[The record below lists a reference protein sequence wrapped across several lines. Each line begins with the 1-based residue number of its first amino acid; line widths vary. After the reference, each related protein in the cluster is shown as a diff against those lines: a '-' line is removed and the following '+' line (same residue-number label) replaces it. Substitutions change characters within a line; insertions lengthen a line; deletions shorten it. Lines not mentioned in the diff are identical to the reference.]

1 MIERP
6 LLIFPRASN
15 AEREKRNSK
24 FKPIKANVPSIERQ
38 TERLEPK
45 FLRVEQAFE
54 KQRATIQ
61 KNITGALPEQALV
74 LETVNTIDDFIKA
87 VQKIEGL
94 EWLSEWETDIAPDE
108 DFFFQDEKGN
118 LSDKII
124 GGRLFLVMSDQQ
136 AMRELRSL
144 WKMYQNQDTFP
155 RGKTKW
161 RDLFKQLKEI
171 RPWSISDRFRDTGF
185 LEDWEERVA
194 AAQETIRFEIEL
206 WYRSNDEKRR
216 EVSQSIQALIKQAEG
231 KVITE
236 SVIPDI
242 SYHAI
247 LAETP
252 ITLFNDLSDNTEV
265 QFIRSDHV
273 MFFRPVG
280 QAMMVIPE
288 AEVSDGIFEDKV
300 GPTYD
305 KPVIALFDGL
315 PLENHE
321 LLRGRL
327 IVDDPDNIA
336 DHYRT
341 HERVH
346 GTAMASL
353 IIHGELD
360 RRNDPISRPLYVR
373 PVMAPDNRDW
383 SDTRVECIPLNELP
397 VDLIHRA
404 VRRLFESIDGQAPV
418 APTVKVI
425 NFSIGDGARPF
436 DYTVSPWAK
445 LLDWLSYKY
454 KVLFIVSAG
463 NFTDGIDIDVPKEQI
478 ATLTPE
484 ELSERVV
491 KSVYNNAHERRILT
505 PSEAINCITVGA
517 LHDDSSSITYM
528 GPRKDLLTI
537 RPILSPASRVG
548 LGYRRSIKP
557 DIVMDGGRQ
566 LYSDDFRGINHF
578 VVNASTLAPGH
589 KVAHPGKQGELSSTI
604 YMRGTSNAT
613 ALATRTSSQIYD
625 MIDYLKQSQTGG
637 ETISDDL
644 IAVLIK
650 SLLVHGASWGDMYQT
665 FERMLGP
672 ESSRIKDRVIPR
684 LIGYGSVDPTRVL
697 ECNAQRVTLFG
708 SNYLKMDEAHIYT
721 VPLPPSL
728 SSKKIWRRLTI
739 TLGWLSPVNVNA
751 QKYRQAH
758 LWFDPPRTELNV
770 DRYEADATSVKRGTI
785 QHEILVGDQAT
796 PFIDGDVIEIK
807 VNCRQD
813 AGGLSSE
820 VPYGLVVSLE
830 VAEGVDVQVYD
841 EVRSRI
847 RPAVQIQS
855 NPDTR

>member
-1 MIERP
+1 MTERP

-15 AEREKRNSK
+15 AEREKRTSRFTPN
-24 FKPIKANVPSIERQ
+24 KANVPTVERQ
-38 TERLEPK
+38 MERLEPK

-74 LETVNTIDDFIKA
+74 LETVDTIENFIKA
-87 VQKIEGL
+87 VEKVEGL
-94 EWLSEWETDIAPDE
+94 EWLSEWEKDIVPDE
-108 DFFFQDEKGN
+108 DFFFEDEEGN
-118 LSDKII
+118 LLDKVI

-136 AMRELRSL
+136 AMKELRSL
-144 WKMYQNQDTFP
+144 WQLFQQGDKFP

-161 RDLFKQLKEI
+161 RDLFGQLKDI
-171 RPWSISDRFRDTGF
+171 RPWSISDRFQGTGF
-185 LEDWEERVA
+185 LEDWQERVS
-194 AAQETIRFEIEL
+194 AAQETIKFEIEL
-206 WYRSNDEKRR
+206 WYRSNDEKRQ
-216 EVSQSIQALIKQAEG
+216 ESSESIKALIKQVEG
-231 KVITE
+231 RVITE
-236 SVIPDI
+236 SVIHDI
-242 SYHAI
+242 SYHAV

-252 ITLFNDLSDNTEV
+252 ITLFNNLSENTDV

-273 MFFRPVG
+273 MFFRPIG
-280 QAMMVIPE
+280 QAMMVIPDE
-288 AEVSDGIFEDKV
+288 EVSDRITVEKAE
-300 GPTYD
+300 PIYD
-305 KPVIALFDGL
+305 EPVVALFDGL

-336 DHYRT
+336 SQYRT

-360 RRNDPISRPLYVR
+360 QVTNPISRPLYVR
-373 PVMAPDNRDW
+373 PIMTPDNRDW
-383 SDTRVECIPLNELP
+383 RETRVECIPLNELP

-404 VRRLFESIDGQAPV
+404 VRRMFESIDGQPPS

-463 NFTDGIDIDVPKEQI
+463 NFSDGINVDVPRDQI

-484 ELSERVV
+484 ELTDKVV
-491 KSVYNNAHERRILT
+491 KSVFNSAHDRRILT
-505 PSEAINCITVGA
+505 PSEAINCVTVGA
-517 LHDDSSSITYM
+517 LHDDASTISHM
-528 GPRKDLLTI
+528 GHRKELLSI

-566 LYSDDFRGINHF
+566 LYIDDIRGNNHF
-578 VVNASTLAPGH
+578 AVNPSTLAPGH

-613 ALATRTSSQIYD
+613 ALATRASTQIYD
-625 MIDYLKQSQTGG
+625 MIDYLKQSQPNG
-637 ETISDDL
+637 ETISDGL

-650 SLLVHGASWGDMYQT
+650 ALIVHGASWGDMYQT
-665 FERMLGP
+665 FERMLGS
-672 ESSRIKDRVIPR
+672 ESSRIRDRVIPR
-684 LIGYGSVDPTRVL
+684 LIGYGAADLTRVL

-708 SNYLKMDEAHIYT
+708 SNYLRMDDAHIYT
-721 VPLPPSL
+721 IPLPPSL

-739 TLGWLSPVNVNA
+739 TLGWFSPVNANS
-751 QKYRQAH
+751 QKYRKAH
-758 LWFDPPRTELNV
+758 LWFDPPRSELNV

-785 QHEILVGDQAT
+785 QHEILIGDQAT
-796 PFIDGDVIEIK
+796 PFIDGNVLEIK

-813 AGGLSSE
+813 AGGLTSE
-820 VPYGLVVSLE
+820 VPYGLAVSLE
-830 VAEGVDVQVYD
+830 VAPGVDVEVYD
-841 EVRSRI
+841 EVRNRI
-847 RPAVQIQS
+847 RPAVQIQ
-855 NPDTR
+855 PDRE

>member
-1 MIERP
+1 MSERP
-6 LLIFPRASN
+6 LLIFPRASI
-15 AEREKRNSK
+15 AEREKRTNK
-24 FKPIKANVPSIERQ
+24 FKPSKASVPTIERQ

-94 EWLSEWETDIAPDE
+94 EWMSEWETDIAPDE
-108 DFFFQDEKGN
+108 DFFFQDEEGN

-124 GGRLFLVMSDQQ
+124 GGRLFLVMSDHQ
-136 AMRELRSL
+136 AMKELRSL
-144 WKMYQNQDTFP
+144 WKMYQNQETFP

-171 RPWSISDRFRDTGF
+171 RPWSISDRFQGTGF

-194 AAQETIRFEIEL
+194 AAQEIIKFEIEL
-206 WYRSNDEKRR
+206 WYRSNDKKRQ
-216 EVSQSIQALIKQAEG
+216 ETSQSIQALIKQAEG
-231 KVITE
+231 TVISE
-236 SVIPDI
+236 SIIPDI
-242 SYHAI
+242 AYHSI

-252 ITLFNDLSDNTEV
+252 IAMFNDLSDNTDV

-288 AEVSDGIFEDKV
+288 AEVSDGVPSDKV
-300 GPTYD
+300 GPVYD

-321 LLRGRL
+321 LLQGRL

-336 DHYRT
+336 SQYRT
-341 HERVH
+341 LERVH

-353 IIHGELD
+353 IVHGELD
-360 RRNDPISRPLYVR
+360 RENNPISRPLYVR
-373 PVMAPDNRDW
+373 PIMAPDGRDW
-383 SDTRVECIPLNELP
+383 RDARVECIPLNELP

-404 VRRLFESIDGQAPV
+404 VRRMFESIDGQPPA

-425 NFSIGDGARPF
+425 NLSIGDGARPF
-436 DYTVSPWAK
+436 DYAVSPWAK

-454 KVLFIVSAG
+454 KVLFTVSAG
-463 NFTDGIDIDVPKEQI
+463 NFTDGIDLDLPKEQI
-478 ATLTPE
+478 ATLSPA
-484 ELSERVV
+484 ELSEMVV
-491 KSVYNNAHERRILT
+491 KSVYKNAHDRRILT
-505 PSEAINCITVGA
+505 PSESINCITVGA
-517 LHDDSSSITYM
+517 LHDDASTITYM
-528 GPRKDLLTI
+528 GPRKDIVTI
-537 RPILSPASRVG
+537 RPILSPASRIG
-548 LGYRRSIKP
+548 LGYRRAVKP

-578 VVNASTLAPGH
+578 AVNAATLAPGH

-613 ALATRTSSQIYD
+613 ALTTRTLSQIYD
-625 MIDYLKQSQTGG
+625 MIDYLKQSQAGG
-637 ETISDDL
+637 DTISDDL
-644 IAVLIK
+644 MAVLMK

-665 FERMLGP
+665 YERMLGS

-684 LIGYGSVDPTRVL
+684 LIGYGAVNSTRVL

-708 SNYLKMDEAHIYT
+708 SNYLSMDEAHIYT
-721 VPLPPSL
+721 IPLPPSL
-728 SSKKIWRRLTI
+728 SSKKVWRRLTI
-739 TLGWLSPVNVNA
+739 TLGWISPVNSNT

-770 DRYEADATSVKRGTI
+770 NRDEADATSVKRGTV

-796 PFIDGDVIEIK
+796 PFIDGDVLEIK
-807 VNCRQD
+807 VSCRQD
-813 AGGLSSE
+813 AGGLSVE
-820 VPYGLVVSLE
+820 VPYSLVVSLE
-830 VAEGVDVQVYD
+830 VAEGVNVEVYD

-847 RPAVQIQS
+847 RPAVPIQPKS
-855 NPDTR
+855 D